1 MESRDVVVVGG
12 GVSGL
17 SFAWHAA
24 RSGRKALVLE
34 GSERLGGCLDSR
46 RTPAGYWYELGAH
59 TCYNSY
65 AGLLE
70 IIEGTGLRDRIVPR
84 GEARKRFAFLRGGAI
99 DMLGPISVL
108 MRFDKAELLRNVF
121 SGMRASKEG
130 ATTCGWYSGVV
141 GKRNYSRI
149 LAPFLSAVPSQSVD
163 SFPAAGPGSLFKKRP
178 RRKDVVKSFTLD
190 GGLSSVIAAVA
201 VSSGIETRT
210 GAIVREVRRVGD
222 GYEVRL
228 ADGRSFQAPVV
239 SVAVPPSMASAMLRA
254 DFPDLSSELARIGMA
269 ATESVGVV
277 VRREKVKLPE
287 MAFLVPADDLFWS
300 AVTRDPVPDPDW
312 RAFAFH
318 FKTGKTDE
326 ERRSRIAQILQ
337 VEQGDFEEVTRRMTL
352 LPSPVLGH
360 DRLVGEL
367 DRMLSGSRL
376 ALTGNYFD
384 GLAIEDCVARSFAE
398 WKRVGPVAATA
409 PGRPAAVVV

>member
-121 SGMRASKEG
+121 RGMRASKEG

-163 SFPAAGPGSLFKKRP
+163 SFPATGPGSLFKKRP

-201 VSSGIETRT
+201 ASSGVETRT

-384 GLAIEDCVARSFAE
+384 GLAIEDCVQRSRAE
-398 WKRVGPVAATA
+398 WARVGTPS
-409 PGRPAAVVV
+409 

>member
-34 GSERLGGCLDSR
+34 GSDRLGGCLDSR
-46 RTPAGYWYELGAH
+46 RTAAGYWYELGAH

-121 SGMRASKEG
+121 RGMRASKEG

-190 GGLSSVIAAVA
+190 GGLSSVIAAAAGSPGV
-201 VSSGIETRT
+201 ETRT
-210 GAIVREVRRVGD
+210 GAIVREVRTVGG

-228 ADGRSFQAPVV
+228 ADGSSFQAPVV

-254 DFPDLSSELARIGMA
+254 DFPDLSSELARVGMA

-318 FKTGKTDE
+318 FKTGKTDD
-326 ERRSRIAQILQ
+326 ERRARIAQILQ

-384 GLAIEDCVARSFAE
+384 GLAIEDCVQRSRAE
-398 WKRVGPVAATA
+398 WARVSAAT
-409 PGRPAAVVV
+409 

>member
-70 IIEGTGLRDRIVPR
+70 IIEGTGLRDRILPR

-121 SGMRASKEG
+121 RGMRASKEG

-190 GGLSSVIAAVA
+190 GGLSSVIAAAAGSPGV
-201 VSSGIETRT
+201 ETLT
-210 GAIVREVRRVGD
+210 GAIVREVRTVGG

-254 DFPDLSSELARIGMA
+254 DFPDLSSELARVGMA

-318 FKTGKTDE
+318 FKTGKTDD
-326 ERRSRIAQILQ
+326 ERRARIAQILQ

-360 DRLVGEL
+360 DRTIAEI
-367 DRMLSGSRL
+367 DRMLEGTRL
-376 ALTGNYFD
+376 ALTGNYFE
-384 GLAIEDCVARSFAE
+384 GLAIEDCVQRSIGQWARVS
-398 WKRVGPVAATA
+398 AA
-409 PGRPAAVVV
+409 

>member
-121 SGMRASKEG
+121 RGMRASKEG

-384 GLAIEDCVARSFAE
+384 GLAIEDCVQRSRAE
-398 WKRVGPVAATA
+398 WARVGTPS
-409 PGRPAAVVV
+409 